1 MCTVPKD
8 LAVVSSSP
16 AISPSTSSPAAS
28 SAVSH
33 SLLQATIFPPSRRK
47 RRRDGDCLSTSTAG
61 VTSSS
66 SVLASGSAT
75 VTTMRDTESNSALI
89 DSEAATTTTSST
101 ITTGTLPNA
110 DNTLLRKILAGADLA
125 SVRNHSVLVDS
136 NFSLRRTSSMSTASS
151 RYRSCTPDPNSDD
164 KRRRRSTM
172 FSHLTLPR
180 RTSDHE
186 EEEQR
191 PCKRLKEHGVD
202 GNKSGNSS
210 PLVPIKVESRDP
222 EDHPPY
228 ATPASS
234 SSDVTNGN
242 SNPGTNIVN
251 TPLDITERSTSKF
264 PGKPSKRWRLKSP
277 ICQSPSHSLSP
288 PTVASTSRV
297 DTTEVF
303 PMRPRA
309 RTTSELD
316 NVIRMFTEGKYHLN
330 RFRLDSFDSPSG
342 GLKAEKIS
350 TTPKS
355 GDLRRG
361 EPGDKSCDITS
372 PLSQLLESTPPYSGG
387 TNTIHPR
394 ANTTTSVFPWSYA
407 TTLKGSTGASPSS
420 VARVSLPLPG
430 NGSKHHLQHLPHR
443 HHPDLEMLNFTK
455 APVTVSSDSVASI
468 LAATALNSSQFFQGI
483 RNEQML
489 NLSRK
494 EVSRQ
499 LPPPPPPP
507 PQPPPIP
514 PPISLSLTSDDI
526 LQWSPNQMA
535 ALQQLF
541 RLPDTTGAVVQS
553 ISRPSVSQEA
563 KLPIRLAHVNR
574 LLLCRRVAE
583 WMLVANN
590 WAMQM
595 CPAPIMPENS
605 LLATAATY
613 RYCRCSEAELS
624 MAHQI
629 DMRLEMPRVGMG
641 LKAVLHRIWPQL
653 LLASMIRENFSFS
666 TTPIP
671 TTELSSLIG
680 ATGGREGGGGVVGGV
695 ELNIAK
701 AGTADSLK
709 NLIKEG
715 NQLFLDTQVF
725 ECVRKCIF
733 AQHAFPDYYPISYS
747 TAIGELRQCCHRCSG
762 DVSLFNNV
770 VLLMNE
776 MQSIN
781 PEGLHCLFS
790 IDRLSG
796 LFVPASDPPSSSS
809 SSAS

>member
-1 MCTVPKD
+1 MTRAHARMHAAFAIHSFSHSFIHQNSRMCTVPKD

-16 AISPSTSSPAAS
+16 AISSSVSSPAAS
-28 SAVSH
+28 SASAVSR

-47 RRRDGDCLSTSTAG
+47 RRRDGECPSTSAVA
-61 VTSSS
+61 VTSSP
-66 SVLASGSAT
+66 VLTSGSVAL
-75 VTTMRDTESNSALI
+75 VAMRETESNSALI
-89 DSEAATTTTSST
+89 DPDPATTTTSST
-101 ITTGTLPNA
+101 STTGTLPNA

-191 PCKRLKEHGVD
+191 PCKRLREPGVD
-202 GNKSGNSS
+202 GDKSGNNS
-210 PLVPIKVESRDP
+210 PPVPIKIESRDP
-222 EDHPPY
+222 EDHPSY

-242 SNPGTNIVN
+242 SNPGNNVVDT
-251 TPLDITERSTSKF
+251 TFDITERSISKF

-277 ICQSPSHSLSP
+277 VRQSPSHSLSP
-288 PTVASTSRV
+288 PAVASTSHA
-297 DTTEVF
+297 DPTEVF

-330 RFRLDSFDSPSG
+330 RFRLDSLDSLSG
-342 GLKAEKIS
+342 GLKAGKTS
-350 TTPKS
+350 TTLKS
-355 GDLRRG
+355 GDLRRR
-361 EPGDKSCDITS
+361 EPGDKSSDITS

-407 TTLKGSTGASPSS
+407 TTLKGGVSANPSS
-420 VARVSLPLPG
+420 VARISLPFPG
-430 NGSKHHLQHLPHR
+430 NGPKHHHLQHPPHR
-443 HHPDLEMLNFTK
+443 HHPDLEMLNLTK
-455 APVTVSSDSVASI
+455 TPVTVSSDSVASI

-483 RNEQML
+483 RDEQML
-489 NLSRK
+489 NFSRK
-494 EVSRQ
+494 EVARQ

-507 PQPPPIP
+507 PPPPIP

-541 RLPDTTGAVVQS
+541 RLPDATSAVVQS

-563 KLPIRLAHVNR
+563 KVPIRLAHVNR

-583 WMLVANN
+583 WMLVANT

-613 RYCRCSEAELS
+613 RYCRCSEAELN
-624 MAHQI
+624 MAHHI

-671 TTELSSLIG
+671 TTELSALIG
-680 ATGGREGGGGVVGGV
+680 GAGGREGGGGGST

-709 NLIKEG
+709 NLIKAG

-733 AQHAFPDYYPISYS
+733 AQRES
-747 TAIGELRQCCHRCSG
+747 
-762 DVSLFNNV
+762 
-770 VLLMNE
+770 
-776 MQSIN
+776 
-781 PEGLHCLFS
+781 
-790 IDRLSG
+790 
-796 LFVPASDPPSSSS
+796 
-809 SSAS
+809 